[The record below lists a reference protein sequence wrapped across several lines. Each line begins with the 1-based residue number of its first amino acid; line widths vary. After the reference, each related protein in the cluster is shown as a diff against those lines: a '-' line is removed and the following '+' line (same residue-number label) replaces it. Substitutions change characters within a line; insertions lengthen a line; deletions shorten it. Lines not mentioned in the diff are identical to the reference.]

1 MFERS
6 DPPLMP
12 IERPRC
18 SRCQVRMRLARIQPL
33 ADGAEKRL
41 FECSKCDLLETKII
55 ADPLRSEPI
64 SRLTESIK
72 PPS

>member
-1 MFERS
+1 M
-6 DPPLMP
+6 
-12 IERPRC
+12 
-18 SRCQVRMRLARIQPL
+18 RMRLARIQPL
-33 ADGAEKRL
+33 ADGSEKRL